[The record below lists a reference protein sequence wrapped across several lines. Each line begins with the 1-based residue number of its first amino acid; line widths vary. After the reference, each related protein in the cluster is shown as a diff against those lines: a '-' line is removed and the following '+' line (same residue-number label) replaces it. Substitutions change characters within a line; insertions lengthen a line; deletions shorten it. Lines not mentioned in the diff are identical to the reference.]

1 MNKDASVW
9 LKFIYNWYLFI
20 HSQCLQV
27 PGTLTSW
34 WKGGRGEDSTGQ
46 APLEKE
52 GEGKARRL
60 ANASASL
67 IYLELL
73 QATSGGHIWKQ
84 QCHWT
89 SQSGRHKKGER
100 RGSCTKLG
108 PDHPGVG
115 LWRTMQGDS
124 LLPPRGH
131 YPDPQLSE
139 LNILGNTE
147 PLGMSAP
154 HRGCPKASPTPSC
167 RDSGQA
173 TTLSLWIFL
182 LFFVSCIFV
191 FCFLGLHLWH
201 MEVPRLGVQSE
212 L

>member
-73 QATSGGHIWKQ
+73 QATSGSNNATGLLRVAGIK
-84 QCHWT
+84 
-89 SQSGRHKKGER
+89 REKG
-100 RGSCTKLG
+100 GG
-108 PDHPGVG
+108 AV
-115 LWRTMQGDS
+115 
-124 LLPPRGH
+124 
-131 YPDPQLSE
+131 
-139 LNILGNTE
+139 
-147 PLGMSAP
+147 
-154 HRGCPKASPTPSC
+154 
-167 RDSGQA
+167 
-173 TTLSLWIFL
+173 LSL
-182 LFFVSCIFV
+182 
-191 FCFLGLHLWH
+191 
-201 MEVPRLGVQSE
+201 VQTTQE
-212 L
+212 LAFGG